1 MYTIY
6 SPFERAFML
15 VRPYQYWKS
24 SQIEPKKIG
33 WNAIRRSRSQ
43 TWNLKLKAEKKI
55 QSVTERG
62 FQVPV
67 SLWIFY
73 DETKVVVQE
82 LKCFIIKNEKWSQII
97 ITDDKPHKN
106 VV

>member
-1 MYTIY
+1 MRLEEI
-6 SPFERAFML
+6 SNMKLES
-15 VRPYQYWKS
+15 WK
-24 SQIEPKKIG
+24 Q
-33 WNAIRRSRSQ
+33 
-43 TWNLKLKAEKKI
+43 KKI

-97 ITDDKPHKN
+97 IADDNKLKQKETVKYDN
-106 VV
+106 FGGFTALS